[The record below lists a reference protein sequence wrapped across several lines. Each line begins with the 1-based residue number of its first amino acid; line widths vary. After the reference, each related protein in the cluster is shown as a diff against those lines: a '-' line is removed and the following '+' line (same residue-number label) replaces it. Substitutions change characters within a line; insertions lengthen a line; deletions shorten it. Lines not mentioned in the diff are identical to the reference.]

1 MERFDGW
8 TGYYTYD
15 PRGSVSGVTGAD
27 GYLWQ
32 SYRYDAYGNITFG
45 APQYNNEYTYN
56 AESYN
61 PNLDVQYLRARYYS
75 PSTANFLTE
84 DSYLGDISDPLT
96 LNRYNYVKSSP
107 LNYVDPEG
115 ELPQVVIGAIGGFV
129 YSGVGSIIGQ
139 KFSGDI
145 SWTRVF
151 VDALAGGI
159 GGAVTSLAGFKV
171 GRAVEGAISETA
183 DYVLTQLENGRK
195 VSIAGVISNMLTG
208 AAFESVSDSLQP
220 IVAGIDSFLES
231 FLNGEDV
238 SDSLKSGLFTGVTAK
253 LTKTLAKGLE
263 EVSSLLEFGE
273 CTETLAISDASISKE
288 AAEEI
293 QDSSMTSINKTV
305 KKQGD
310 EVTEEMVDEI
320 EESIVGK
327 SKGGSGT
334 QNRTQDIID
343 MMKQGEKS
351 PDGRRII
358 YQ

>member
-1 MERFDGW
+1 MDH
-8 TGYYTYD
+8 
-15 PRGSVSGVTGAD
+15 
-27 GYLWQ
+27 
-32 SYRYDAYGNITFG
+32 
-45 APQYNNEYTYN
+45 
-56 AESYN
+56 
-61 PNLDVQYLRARYYS
+61 
-75 PSTANFLTE
+75 
-84 DSYLGDISDPLT
+84 
-96 LNRYNYVKSSP
+96 VKSSP

-139 KFSGDI
+139 KLSGDI

-238 SDSLKSGLFTGVTAK
+238 SDSLKSGLFTGITAK

-273 CTETLAISDASISKE
+273 CTETLSISDASISKE

-293 QDSSMTSINKTV
+293 QDSSVTSINKTV
-305 KKQGD
+305 KKQGE

-320 EESIVGK
+320 EESIAGK
-327 SKGGSGT
+327 SKGGSKETIPDGYYQDANKRYHRPDGSFASNSEVGLPAKVSTSSSGVHGNSLNDARTNYGYVLVDKDTREILKFGETLYPESRYSQSYLNDNNATMIILDEGT
-334 QNRTQDIID
+334 KQDIHLWQHDIN
-343 MMKQGEKS
+343 M
-351 PDGRRII
+351 
-358 YQ
+358 Y